1 MATIEDPVTD
11 RALSLPVEARLKLI
25 ETLLASLNLPIRE
38 DIERAWAE
46 EAERRV
52 DQIET
57 GEARLIAGEEVFAKL
72 RAKYSG

>member
-1 MATIEDPVTD
+1 LAAIEDTVTD

-25 ETLLASLNLPIRE
+25 EMLLASLNLPIRE

-52 DQIET
+52 DELET
-57 GEARLIAGEEVFAKL
+57 GEASLVAGEEVFSKL